1 MKKQYKSILIY
12 SGIALVLAN
21 LYIIYLFKDLNPLAF
36 RSFIYGGIPVQI
48 LAYVLVALYFRK
60 KSK

>member
-12 SGIALVLAN
+12 SGIALVLVN
-21 LYIIYLFKDLNPLAF
+21 PFILYLFKDLNPLAF

-48 LAYVLVALYFRK
+48 LAYVLVALYFQK

>member
-12 SGIALVLAN
+12 SGIALVLVN
-21 LYIIYLFKDLNPLAF
+21 LFILYLFKDLNPLAF

-48 LAYVLVALYFRK
+48 LAYVLVALYFQK
-60 KSK
+60 KSN

>member
-12 SGIALVLAN
+12 SGIALVLVN

-36 RSFIYGGIPVQI
+36 RSFLYGGIPVQI

>member
-12 SGIALVLAN
+12 IAITVILSN
-21 LYIIYLFKDLNPLAF
+21 LCTIYLIKGNPVAF
-36 RSFIYGGIPVQI
+36 RSFLYVGIPVQI

>member
-12 SGIALVLAN
+12 SGIALVLVN
-21 LYIIYLFKDLNPLAF
+21 LFILYLFKDLNPLAF

-48 LAYVLVALYFRK
+48 LAYVLVALYFQK